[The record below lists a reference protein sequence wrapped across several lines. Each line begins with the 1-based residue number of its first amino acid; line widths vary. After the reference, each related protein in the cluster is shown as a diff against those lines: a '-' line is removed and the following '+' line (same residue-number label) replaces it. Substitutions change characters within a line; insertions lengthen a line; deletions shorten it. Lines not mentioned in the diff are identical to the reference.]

1 MHSKE
6 ERQGEKKKT
15 RKNTKKHKKPTKH
28 KVRKSTTAGVS
39 LKLDIKRFIRP
50 PWPSGDDNT

>member
-6 ERQGEKKKT
+6 ERQGEKK
-15 RKNTKKHKKPTKH
+15 KNTKKHKKPTKH

-39 LKLDIKRFIRP
+39 LKLDIKRFIWP